1 MILVRGLRLM
11 PGEDRDKLKERAAK
25 KLGVRAE
32 EIAELRLVKRSL
44 DARKKDDIHYV
55 CSLAVRLGDKEAKL
69 LAKNRSADVSLYR
82 EKEYPIPQV

>member
-55 CSLAVRLGDKEAKL
+55 CSLAVALGLGTAYIFAYFMSKPPTVEFMAV
-69 LAKNRSADVSLYR
+69 NTFQR
-82 EKEYPIPQV
+82 P